1 MRRRLALASTVLVT
15 VGVALAT
22 PGSGAMGITAG
33 VFGAQPNAVDFGNVA
48 ASAPQTITETL
59 TNNGASTVSISSTS
73 LSGTNQGDF
82 SLSNDSCQGAAVS
95 PNNTCSVDVTFQPSS
110 NSSES
115 ASLDI
120 ADDDPSS
127 PQSVPLSGTGV
138 ADQFSVAGGPLDF
151 GDQRVGTM
159 STNQSVIVTNNT
171 DYAAN
176 PAGVSV
182 TGANAGDFAASGCSG
197 SVPGGNTNNTCTVDV
212 DFTPGATG
220 ARNATLNVA
229 GQQVSLTGNGTDPS
243 AGVSPGSLSFGNQ
256 PLHVISQTVAIT
268 LQNNGTSPLTYSST
282 GVGGADPGDFSVSDA
297 DCAAKVTLAPNASC
311 SITVAF
317 NPTATGARA
326 AVITINDDD
335 PQNGTQSVTV
345 SGTGTPSS
353 VGFSPASVTY
363 TKAIPAGTASPGHVV
378 TIRNLTSSPMPI
390 VSTGLGGTNPKNF
403 IRSADTCTGRV
414 LQPNTTCTIHVSFT
428 PSAAG
433 RRTAVLSVT
442 DNGAVSPH
450 THQVTLTGR
459 ATAPKNPKSVRG
471 AVGCSAVTVTWVPN
485 TATRFAGTIVVRNH
499 ARYPTSPS
507 DGHVVAHSS
516 GVAHDGGLKHFSNY
530 YYRVFSKYHSLTHKG
545 QLNYSKGVRLRE
557 HTGEICTPQNGARL
571 RNLRPRFTWLPY
583 PTQNGYAFVLQ
594 RGQTTIW
601 INYTRRT
608 SWQMPATWRYRSSTH
623 RLARDRSY
631 TFYLYAYPA
640 AHPNGIFIGKV
651 AFRER

>member
-1 MRRRLALASTVLVT
+1 MRRPLALASTVLVT
-15 VGVALAT
+15 VGVALAA

-59 TNNGASTVSISSTS
+59 TNNGASTVNISSTS
-73 LSGTNQGDF
+73 LSGTNPGDF
-82 SLSNDSCQGAAVS
+82 SLSNDSCQGAAVGPS
-95 PNNTCSVDVTFQPSS
+95 NTCSVDVTFQPSS

-182 TGANAGDFAASGCSG
+182 SGANAGDFAASGCSG

-317 NPTATGARA
+317 NLMAIGAWA

-335 PQNGTQSVTV
+335 
-345 SGTGTPSS
+345 
-353 VGFSPASVTY
+353 F
-363 TKAIPAGTASPGHVV
+363 
-378 TIRNLTSSPMPI
+378 
-390 VSTGLGGTNPKNF
+390 
-403 IRSADTCTGRV
+403 
-414 LQPNTTCTIHVSFT
+414 
-428 PSAAG
+428 
-433 RRTAVLSVT
+433 
-442 DNGAVSPH
+442 
-450 THQVTLTGR
+450 
-459 ATAPKNPKSVRG
+459 
-471 AVGCSAVTVTWVPN
+471 
-485 TATRFAGTIVVRNH
+485 
-499 ARYPTSPS
+499 
-507 DGHVVAHSS
+507 
-516 GVAHDGGLKHFSNY
+516 
-530 YYRVFSKYHSLTHKG
+530 
-545 QLNYSKGVRLRE
+545 
-557 HTGEICTPQNGARL
+557 
-571 RNLRPRFTWLPY
+571 
-583 PTQNGYAFVLQ
+583 
-594 RGQTTIW
+594 
-601 INYTRRT
+601 
-608 SWQMPATWRYRSSTH
+608 
-623 RLARDRSY
+623 
-631 TFYLYAYPA
+631 
-640 AHPNGIFIGKV
+640 
-651 AFRER
+651 

>member
-1 MRRRLALASTVLVT
+1 MRRRLALASTALLT

-22 PGSGAMGITAG
+22 SGSGAMGITAG

-59 TNNGASTVSISSTS
+59 TNNGAGTVNISSTS
-73 LSGTNQGDF
+73 LSGPDQGDF
-82 SLSNDSCQGAAVS
+82 SLSNNSCQGAAVD
-95 PNNTCSVDVTFQPSS
+95 PNNTCSVDITFQPSS

-151 GDQRVGTM
+151 GDQRVGTT
-159 STNQSVIVTNNT
+159 SPNQTVIVTNNT

-176 PAGVSV
+176 PANANV
-182 TGANAGDFAASGCSG
+182 TGANSGDFGASGCSG
-197 SVPGGNTNNTCTVDV
+197 SVSGGNSNNTCTVDV

-220 ARNATLNVA
+220 TRNATLNVA

-243 AGVSPGSLSFGNQ
+243 AGVSPGSFNFGNQ
-256 PLHVISQTVAIT
+256 PLHVISQTETIT
-268 LQNNGTSPLTYSST
+268 LQNNGNGPLTYSST
-282 GVGGADPGDFSVSDA
+282 SVGGANPGDFSVSDA

-311 SITVAF
+311 AITVAF
-317 NPTATGARA
+317 NPTATGARS
-326 AVITINDDD
+326 AVININDDD
-335 PQNGTQSVTV
+335 PQNGTQSVNV

-353 VGFSPASVTY
+353 VGFSPVTVTY
-363 TKAIPAGTASPGHVV
+363 TKAIPAGTSSPGHVV

-390 VSTGLGGTNPKNF
+390 VSTALGGTNPKNF
-403 IRSADTCTGRV
+403 IRSADTCTGQV
-414 LQPNTTCTIHVSFT
+414 LQPSATCTIHVAFT

-442 DNGAVSPH
+442 DNGSVGPH

-471 AVGCSAVTVTWVPN
+471 TVGCSSVTVHWVPN

-507 DGHVVAHSS
+507 DGHVVPHSS

-530 YYRVFSKYHSLTHKG
+530 YYRVFAKYHSLTHKG

-571 RNLRPRFTWLPY
+571 HNLRPRFTWLPY

-594 RGQTTIW
+594 RGQTTIE
-601 INYTRRT
+601 IDYTRKT
-608 SWQMPATWRYRSSTH
+608 AWQTPATWRYRSRTH

-651 AFRER
+651 SFSER